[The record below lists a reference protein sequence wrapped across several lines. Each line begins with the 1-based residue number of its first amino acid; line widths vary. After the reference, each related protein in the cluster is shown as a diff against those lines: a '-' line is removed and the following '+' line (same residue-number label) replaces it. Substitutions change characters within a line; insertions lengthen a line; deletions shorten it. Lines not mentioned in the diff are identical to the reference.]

1 MDDTFHLPSDQLP
14 SNETVDFPWRAN
26 LTDWVSDVLSMRQAW
41 LRDLPAGR
49 GPHTQLSEQR
59 FAQEL
64 GRLHH
69 GVASQLAEGRQRID
83 LREFGDVL
91 NRMPGVGVTMLH
103 RIVTFRRFGHR
114 AIEWPSE
121 FVAVGRGPSFL
132 FSSFLTD
139 SLSESEDSDSDSDE
153 EPSVSDPTIE
163 TDSESDDDRF
173 QALDVEDRRRLCV
186 NWVCDHWHSENER
199 VLKDWHRLN
208 NRQWVQAQQAL
219 EQVRLQAV
227 EASFTVRLD
236 VQWPSSMHLSFASH
250 LQRIEKFMSDHQLGP
265 CSIQWQMVDPL
276 VPEHLRSPS
285 AFLEQCQFKES
296 LFSLY
301 QRVRHLEVALMSTFP
316 KRMRSEGLSE
326 DAKAVHRSH
335 LASFME
341 RLDQAVLG
349 LHDGKACVVSLAG
362 APFCW
367 WHEDLQAALLS
378 WQADPLLAPAASRIE
393 ITLADT

>member
-1 MDDTFHLPSDQLP
+1 MDDTLHPPSDQLP
-14 SNETVDFPWRAN
+14 SNETVDFPWRAK
-26 LTDWVSDVLSMRQAW
+26 LTDWVSKVLGMHQAW

-49 GPHTQLSEQR
+49 GPHTQLEEQW
-59 FAQEL
+59 FAQAV

-83 LREFGDVL
+83 LHEFGDVL
-91 NRMPGVGVTMLH
+91 NRMPGVGVATLY
-103 RIVTFRRFGHR
+103 RIATTHRFGNA

-121 FVAVGRGPSFL
+121 FVAVGRGPSSL

-139 SLSESEDSDSDSDE
+139 SLSESEDSDSDE
-153 EPSVSDPTIE
+153 EPQVSDDTNE
-163 TDSESDDDRF
+163 TDSESDDERF
-173 QALDVEDRRRLCV
+173 QSLSVDDRRRLYV
-186 NWVCDHWHSENER
+186 NWVCDHWHSENEGL
-199 VLKDWHRLN
+199 LKDWARLT
-208 NRQWVQAQQAL
+208 NRQWLQAQQAL

-236 VQWPSSMHLSFASH
+236 AQWPPSMHLSFAHH

-276 VPEHLRSPS
+276 VPEPLRPPS

-301 QRVRHLEVALMSTFP
+301 QRVRRLEVAFMNTFP
-316 KRMRSEGLSE
+316 KRMQSEGLSA
-326 DAKAVHRSH
+326 DAQAVQRLH
-335 LASFME
+335 LVNAME
-341 RLDQAVLG
+341 RLEQAVLG
-349 LHDGKACVVSLAG
+349 LHDGKARVVSLSG

-367 WHEDLQAALLS
+367 WHKDLQAALLR

-393 ITLADT
+393 ITLADH